1 MEWVK
6 LDGLVN
12 TLQYYHR
19 GSSLAHSMVFSFFQ
33 DGFLDTALESNIA
46 NIANIDTALIA
57 DGITTAAN
65 DQPDI
70 DLTKVLFSSL
80 KLVP

>member
-1 MEWVK
+1 
-6 LDGLVN
+6 
-12 TLQYYHR
+12 
-19 GSSLAHSMVFSFFQ
+19 
-33 DGFLDTALESNIA
+33 LESNIA

-70 DLTKVLFSSL
+70 DLTKVLFSL

>member
-1 MEWVK
+1 ME
-6 LDGLVN
+6 
-12 TLQYYHR
+12 
-19 GSSLAHSMVFSFFQ
+19 SM
-33 DGFLDTALESNIA
+33 ESNLA
-46 NIANIDTALIA
+46 NLANLDSAVIT
-57 DGITTAAN
+57 DGITAAAN